1 MQNKRKLEK
10 RVNETQ
16 KEQTECAVAEQTIN
30 TSKDL
35 CVMEKNVFE
44 MSITDNACRV
54 HYRAIDTYEKMRKFF
69 NYTFNNLS
77 KQGEVR
83 KYESNDET
91 GYKKVVFSIKDR
103 DIELWFIPIFPLGV
117 DTIEDLDNA
126 LDDLSNYLNN
136 KN

>member
-1 MQNKRKLEK
+1 M
-10 RVNETQ
+10 
-16 KEQTECAVAEQTIN
+16 
-30 TSKDL
+30 
-35 CVMEKNVFE
+35 
-44 MSITDNACRV
+44 
-54 HYRAIDTYEKMRKFF
+54 
-69 NYTFNNLS
+69 
-77 KQGEVR
+77 R